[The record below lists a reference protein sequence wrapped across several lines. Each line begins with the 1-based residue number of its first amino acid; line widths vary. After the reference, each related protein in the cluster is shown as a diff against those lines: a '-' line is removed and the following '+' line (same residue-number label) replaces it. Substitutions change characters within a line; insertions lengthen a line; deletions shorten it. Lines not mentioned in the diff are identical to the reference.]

1 MKRVYVNEKWCLG
14 CPLCEY
20 NCAFANSGKDDMA
33 KLKGIKINPRIQ
45 VEEHE
50 DVCFAVNCRHC
61 EEPLCVKSC
70 ISGALSVH
78 DGVIEID
85 QNKCVGCYTCIM
97 ACPYGAVVPSDEGV
111 IQKCEL
117 CIKNSCGE
125 PACVKGCPN
134 HAIVFEER

>member
-1 MKRVYVNEKWCLG
+1 MKRVYVNENGVWDVT
-14 CPLCEY
+14 
-20 NCAFANSGKDDMA
+20 CANITVLLPTAEMNDMA
-33 KLKGIKINPRIQ
+33 KLKGIKVNPRIQ